1 MFAMKVSIWNLDIL
15 TKYKNWPLAES
26 ISDIRHNPN
35 LPTINIFSLSLFL
48 FQITTVQTEM
58 LFPFTTFPQEHLELK
73 MVNPFT
79 SEYQICGITHVF
91 FLLSR
96 KIKRKK
102 KKRNF
107 WREKKSFLT
116 KIMFTQS
123 ISERKWKDKWEFP
136 LPQNFN
142 AIHTGYLSLSLLPLV
157 LPQKRD
163 VYPYWCKIS

>member
-1 MFAMKVSIWNLDIL
+1 
-15 TKYKNWPLAES
+15 
-26 ISDIRHNPN
+26 
-35 LPTINIFSLSLFL
+35 
-48 FQITTVQTEM
+48 M

-79 SEYQICGITHVF
+79 SEYQICSITHVF

-96 KIKRKK
+96 KIRG

-107 WREKKSFLT
+107 WREEKSFLT

-123 ISERKWKDKWEFP
+123 INERKWKDKWEFP

-142 AIHTGYLSLSLLPLV
+142 AIHTWYLSLPHPSPPTKKQMYTRIDAKSPNKHSSFQVEFLV
-157 LPQKRD
+157 FRLIFFPNAFNEWHAVLSIIQ
-163 VYPYWCKIS
+163 